1 MNKRLLGLLLAF
13 WLPLLVAQSTLPAA
27 DVAQRLQQLSKE
39 LRCLV
44 CQNESL
50 AESPAGLADDL
61 RQEVREQIENGHSDE
76 AIKAYLVDRYGYFV
90 LYEPPWLWQTWGLWL
105 SPLFILLGLGG
116 WLLWQLRRA
125 KATAEPA
132 HGGTAVN
139 DVDTAAQLAK
149 LKQEFE
155 QEQP

>member
-1 MNKRLLGLLLAF
+1 MNKRLLGLLLAL
-13 WLPLLVAQSTLPAA
+13 WLPLLGAETTLPEA
-27 DVAQRLQQLSKE
+27 DVAQRLQHLSKA

-61 RQEVREQIENGHSDE
+61 RHEVRGQIESGRSDE
-76 AIKAYLVDRYGYFV
+76 EIKAYLVDRYGYFV

-105 SPLFILLGLGG
+105 GPLFILLGLGG
-116 WLLWQLRRA
+116 WLLWQLRRT
-125 KATAEPA
+125 KPGTEPDYGGDGVDDAE
-132 HGGTAVN
+132 TAVK
-139 DVDTAAQLAK
+139 LAK

-155 QEQP
+155 REQP